1 MRILVLGGTQFV
13 GRHFVEA
20 ALAAGHD
27 LTLVHR
33 GKTGADLFPQCK
45 HVLTDRLKSLEAL
58 GDDTWDA
65 LVDVSAYVPRAVKI
79 AGEALGTRV
88 DYLLQVS
95 TISVYA
101 GEGNPVT
108 EESAKATLSDP
119 TTEEI
124 NWETYGGL
132 KYLCEL
138 EAERHFAK
146 VGFVRP
152 TYVVG
157 PYDHT
162 KRFTHWVDRLARN
175 KPVEVPVRSNGQ
187 AGPIQR
193 IDGRDLAD
201 FMLKMVE
208 QKLTGPFNA
217 CADSQEFLEVLDECR
232 TILNSSSDVVKVSE
246 RAEDKAYPLLPPLD
260 GAADAMMN
268 TSNAKAVAAGLTF
281 RPLSQTVNDLWA
293 WWQTQGEE
301 LGD

>member
-33 GKTGADLFPQCK
+33 GKTGADLFPQMK
-45 HVLTDRLKSLEAL
+45 HVLTDRLESLDAL
-58 GDDTWDA
+58 GDESWDA

-79 AGEALGTRV
+79 AGEALASRV

-101 GEGNPVT
+101 GEGGSIN
-108 EESAKATLSDP
+108 EDSAKATLKDP
-119 TTEEI
+119 TTEVI

-138 EAERHFAK
+138 EAEQHFPK

-175 KPVEVPVRSNGQ
+175 KTVEVPVRETGQ

-208 QKLTGPFNA
+208 QKLAGPFNA
-217 CADSQEFLEVLDECR
+217 CANSQEFLEVLDECR
-232 TILNSSSDVVKVSE
+232 TILGSTSEVVKVKE
-246 RAEDKAYPLLPPLD
+246 RIEGKAYPLLPPLD
-260 GAADAMMN
+260 GVADAMMN
-268 TSNAKAVAAGLTF
+268 TSNIKAVAAGLTF
-281 RPLSQTVNDLWA
+281 RPLSETVNDLWA
-293 WWQTQGEE
+293 WWQPQGEE

>member
-33 GKTGADLFPQCK
+33 GKTGADLFPQCE
-45 HVLTDRLKSLEAL
+45 HVLTDRLESLDAL
-58 GDDTWDA
+58 GESTWDA
-65 LVDVSAYVPRAVKI
+65 LVDVSAYVPRAVRI
-79 AGEALGTRV
+79 AGEALASRV
-88 DYLLQVS
+88 NYLFQVS

-108 EESAKATLSDP
+108 EDSAKATLTDP
-119 TTEEI
+119 TTEVI

-132 KYLCEL
+132 KYLCEV
-138 EAERHFAK
+138 EAEKFFPK
-146 VGFVRP
+146 VGYVRP

-175 KPVEVPVRSNGQ
+175 KPVEVPVRPNGQ
-187 AGPIQR
+187 AGPIQW
-193 IDGRDLAD
+193 IDGRDLAE

-208 QKLTGPFNA
+208 QSLTGPYNA
-217 CADSQEFLEVLDECR
+217 CATSREFLEVLAECKS
-232 TILNSSSDVVKVSE
+232 TLHSSSEVSKITE
-246 RAEDKAYPLLPPLD
+246 RTERKAYPLLAPLD
-260 GAADAMMN
+260 GSSDAMMN

-281 RPLSQTVNDLWA
+281 RPLAETVNDLWL
-293 WWQTQGEE
+293 WWQTQDEE

>member
-33 GKTGADLFPQCK
+33 GKTGADLFPQVK
-45 HVLTDRLKSLEAL
+45 HVLTDRLESLDAL
-58 GDDTWDA
+58 TNDSWDA

-79 AGEALGTRV
+79 AGEALATRV

-101 GEGNPVT
+101 GEGT
-108 EESAKATLSDP
+108 TIDEDSAKATLKDP

-124 NWETYGGL
+124 SWETYGGL

-138 EAERHFAK
+138 EAEKFFPK

-175 KPVEVPVRSNGQ
+175 KTVEVPVRESGH

-208 QKLTGPFNA
+208 LKLTGPFNA
-217 CADSQEFLEVLDECR
+217 CANSQEFLEILEECR
-232 TILNSSSDVVKVSE
+232 TTLGSKSEVVKVTE
-246 RAEDKAYPLLPPLD
+246 RVEGKAYPLLPPLD

-281 RPLSQTVNDLWA
+281 RPLSETVNDLWA
-293 WWQTQGEE
+293 WWQPHGEE